1 MRTEH
6 ILIIRFSA
14 LGDVAMTVPVVDSL
28 ARQYPDVRITM
39 LSRPFARPF
48 FEYMPQNVGFMEAD
62 LKHEYYGVKG
72 LNALYRRLTAK
83 NFTAIADFHSVL
95 RSDYLR
101 MRFNID
107 RYKVA
112 HVDKHRS
119 ERKLLVSQSG
129 KRLQPLPTSFDN
141 YTDML
146 ARLGY
151 PVRLDFRSIF
161 PPEGGDMSRLP
172 ASFNVPKADGEAWI
186 GIAPFAAHE
195 GKIYPL
201 ELMEQ
206 AVRQIVSRHPGCRLF
221 LFGGGDT
228 EIAALNEW
236 SAKFERCVNASAL
249 LGGIGS
255 ELILM
260 SHLDVMISMD
270 SANMHMA
277 SIVGTPVVSV
287 WGATH
292 PYAGFMGWGQS
303 IDNAVQSDMPCRPC
317 SIFGNKPCLRGD
329 FMCMKSIPP
338 EEIVAR
344 VDLVLC
350 GRRGGVK

>member
-1 MRTEH
+1 MKTEH

-83 NFTAIADFHSVL
+83 NFTAIADLHSVL

-112 HVDKHRS
+112 HIDKHRS
-119 ERKLLVSQSG
+119 ERKLLVSQSD
-129 KRLQPLPTSFDN
+129 KRLSPLPASFAN
-141 YTDML
+141 YADVL
-146 ARLGY
+146 ERLGY
-151 PVRLDFRSIF
+151 PVKLDFRSIF
-161 PPEGGDMSRLP
+161 PPEGGDLSRLP
-172 ASFNVPKADGEAWI
+172 ASFNRQKAPGEVWI
-186 GIAPFAAHE
+186 GIAPFAAHA

-201 ELMEQ
+201 PLMEE
-206 AVRQIVSRHPGCRLF
+206 AVRKIAARHPGCRLF
-221 LFGGGDT
+221 LFGGGANET
-228 EIAALNEW
+228 EALNEW
-236 SAKFERCVNASAL
+236 SVKFDRCVNASAQ

-277 SIVGTPVVSV
+277 SITGTPVVSI

-292 PYAGFMGWGQS
+292 PYAGFMGWRQEMS
-303 IDNAVQSDMPCRPC
+303 NVVQVDMPCRPC

-329 FMCMKSIPP
+329 YQCLKSIPP
-338 EEIVAR
+338 EEIVER

-350 GRRGGVK
+350 GRHASRR

>member
-1 MRTEH
+1 MKTEH
-6 ILIIRFSA
+6 ILIIRFSS
-14 LGDVAMTVPVVDSL
+14 LGAVAMTVPVVDAL

-62 LKHEYYGVKG
+62 LKNEYYGVKG

-83 NFTAIADFHSVL
+83 NFTAVADLHSVL

-107 RYKVA
+107 RYRVE
-112 HVDKHRS
+112 HVDKNRS
-119 ERKLLVSQSG
+119 ARKTLTSRSDKQMVE
-129 KRLQPLPTSFDN
+129 LPSAFRCYADVF
-141 YTDML
+141 

-151 PVRLDFRSIF
+151 PVRLDFKSMF
-161 PPEGGDMSRLP
+161 PEGGGDMSRLP
-172 ASFNVPKADGEAWI
+172 AGFNVPKAGGEKWI
-186 GIAPFAAHE
+186 GIAPFAMHT

-201 ELMEQ
+201 PMMERV
-206 AVRQIVSRHPGCRLF
+206 VRSLSERHPGCRLF
-221 LFGGGDT
+221 LFGGGAEET
-228 EIAALNEW
+228 AALNEW
-236 SAKFERCVNASAL
+236 SMRFSRCVNASAQ

-270 SANMHMA
+270 SANMQMA
-277 SIVGTPVVSV
+277 SIAGAPVVSV

-292 PYAGFMGWGQS
+292 PYAGFMGWGQDL
-303 IDNAVQSDMPCRPC
+303 DNVVQADMPCRPC
-317 SIFGNKPCLRGD
+317 SIYGNKPCLRGD
-329 FMCMKSIPP
+329 CLCMKSIPP
-338 EEIVAR
+338 EEIVDR
-344 VDLVLC
+344 VEIVL
-350 GRRGGVK
+350 KNNKP